1 VEPTVYE
8 RGLLQAQSW
17 MGATTVAALVRF
29 ELPADWVVTG
39 WAALVLV
46 LLAIAL
52 LLHDRVF
59 QQQGIL
65 LAIGVLFRACFHNFY
80 SRSPHQIAGW
90 SVSSVAV
97 LAAILASFISL
108 YFAFRLREEEVPESN
123 RRIQKLWNFVVY
135 RPEQLLFFV
144 PLVILTVLLAV
155 EMRSGL
161 ITISWGIEAVLVFL
175 FALWVGERS
184 FRLSGLALLLLCVG
198 KIVVIDVWGLN
209 PRDRYVTLIIMGGAL
224 LLVSFLYTR
233 YREAIKEYL

>member
-1 VEPTVYE
+1 MGSITV
-8 RGLLQAQSW
+8 
-17 MGATTVAALVRF
+17 VALVRF

-39 WAALVLV
+39 WAALVVV

-65 LAIGVLFRACFHNFY
+65 LAVGVLFRACFHNFY
-80 SRSPHQIAGW
+80 ARGAHQIAEW

-97 LAAILASFISL
+97 LAAAFALFVSL
-108 YFAFRLREEEVPESN
+108 FFAFRLREKNVPVGQN
-123 RRIQKLWNFVVY
+123 NIGNAWDFLVY
-135 RPEQLLFFV
+135 RPEQILFFV
-144 PLVILTVLLAV
+144 PLVIVTVLLAI

-161 ITISWGIEAVLVFL
+161 ITVSWGIEAVLVFL

-184 FRLSGLALLLLCVG
+184 YRLSGLALLLLCVG
-198 KIVVIDVWGLN
+198 KIVVVDVWGLN
-209 PRDRYVTLIIMGGAL
+209 PRDRYVTFIIMGGAL
-224 LLVSFLYTR
+224 LLVSFLYTK